1 MDYSYQNYRDNE
13 INLPKMLSDCLWI
26 IVKAVVFTLALLV
39 LFGLVF
45 GYKPYLV
52 ISGSMTPTLIEN
64 RDIVI
69 VKKIDYDKYQI
80 GDIITFTKDDG
91 KTMCTHRIVTIDFD
105 EDGNRTG
112 INTQGDWKDNSPDNN
127 HLTDDQIVG
136 KVVAIYREWGAVYLF
151 IRNNLYLCIALV
163 LTIYMGVTLLEANYE
178 YLKKPVKFE

>member
-69 VKKIDYDKYQI
+69 VKKMNYNDYKI

-91 KTMCTHRIVTIDFD
+91 VTMCTHRIIDFEVD
-105 EDGNRTG
+105 EHNKRIG
-112 INTQGDWKDNSPDNN
+112 INTQGDANNSPDNY

-151 IRNNLYLCIALV
+151 IRNNLYFCIALV
-163 LTIYMGVTLLEANYE
+163 LTIYMGVTLLEANYD